1 MYVGLLSLSSVIAT
15 PWTMAPQ
22 SSLSF
27 TVAWSLFTL
36 ISMSQWCHPTISPS
50 ATPFSSCP
58 QSFPA
63 SGSFSVSCPFVSGGW
78 NMRASVSASVLPMN
92 SQGWSPLVLTG
103 LIFLQSKGL
112 WRIFYTTTVQK
123 HLKQIKMVL
132 KFFIDQDYYNI
143 FLKKATLK
151 KYSWNFLR
159 NFKTYTILRYCK

>member
-1 MYVGLLSLSSVIAT
+1 MCWSFSLNSAIAT
-15 PWTMAPQ
+15 PWTIAPQ

-27 TVAWSLFTL
+27 TVPRSLFKL

-63 SGSFSVSCPFVSGGW
+63 SGSFSVSWPFVSGGW
-78 NMRASVSASVLPMN
+78 SMRASASASVLPMN

-112 WRIFYTTTVQK
+112 WRVFYTTTAQK

-132 KFFIDQDYYNI
+132 MFFIDQDYYNL
-143 FLKKATLK
+143 FLKKSNLEKILLK
-151 KYSWNFLR
+151 LLKEF
-159 NFKTYTILRYCK
+159 